1 MRFIILDR
9 TFMQAQ
15 TRDVMF
21 KISWRLPNWTML
33 NISRSI
39 FMDLETIR
47 QTLMFESTLDWT
59 GN

>member
-15 TRDVMF
+15 TLDVMF
-21 KISWRLPNWTML
+21 KIGWRLPNWTML
-33 NISRSI
+33 NMSHSI
-39 FMDLETIR
+39 FMDPETIR

-59 GN
+59 LN